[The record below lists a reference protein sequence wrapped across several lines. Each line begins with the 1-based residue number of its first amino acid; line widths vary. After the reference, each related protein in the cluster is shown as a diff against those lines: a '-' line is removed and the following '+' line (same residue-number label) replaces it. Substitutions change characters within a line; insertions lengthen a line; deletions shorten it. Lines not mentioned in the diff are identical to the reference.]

1 MSHKHVNYDQVAPNY
16 DRRFKAG
23 EWSGTAAA
31 LLALAQKVGAERILE
46 VGCGTGRWLADLQ
59 PVTRQ
64 LYGLDFSGGMLAQA
78 QRRDG
83 QLHLTRGRGGRLP
96 FAAATFDLLYCVNA
110 IHHFD
115 GQRDF
120 VFEARRL
127 LRPGGALAVVGMDPH
142 TGHDQYYPYHYF
154 ESAFEWMAAAGFAQ
168 VEWRVVERI
177 LNHKAGRAV
186 LDDPFLH
193 KDATSQLALLADEVY
208 AAGLR
213 RIEAALEAAEAA
225 GEQLIFPVDISMG
238 MLTAWIH
245 RPGKP

>member
-1 MSHKHVNYDQVAPNY
+1 
-16 DRRFKAG
+16 
-23 EWSGTAAA
+23 
-31 LLALAQKVGAERILE
+31 
-46 VGCGTGRWLADLQ
+46 VGCGTGRWLADLRPLTQ
-59 PVTRQ
+59 Q

-78 QRRDG
+78 RRRDG
-83 QLHLTRGRGGRLP
+83 RLHLIQGRGGRLA

-115 GQRDF
+115 GQRAF

-142 TGHDQYYPYHYF
+142 SGQDRYYLYHYF
-154 ESAFEWMAAAGFAQ
+154 EGVFETDLARFPSKGMVLEWMAAAGFAQ

-177 LNHKAGRAV
+177 LDHKVGRAA

-193 KDATSQLALLADEVY
+193 KDTTSQLTLLSDAAY

-213 RIEAALEAAEAA
+213 RIEAALEAAEDAR
-225 GEQLIFPVDISMG
+225 EQLIFPVDISIG
-238 MLTAWIH
+238 MLTGRVH
-245 RPGKP
+245 HLNKS